1 MERATLFKKKNHS
14 QVIIIVDVF
23 IVSVS
28 SHKRIQGH
36 LVADFSRLSLTTE
49 LNILHGRFLAEYK
62 T

>member
-28 SHKRIQGH
+28 SHKRIRGY

-49 LNILHGRFLAEYK
+49 LNILHGRFLAECK